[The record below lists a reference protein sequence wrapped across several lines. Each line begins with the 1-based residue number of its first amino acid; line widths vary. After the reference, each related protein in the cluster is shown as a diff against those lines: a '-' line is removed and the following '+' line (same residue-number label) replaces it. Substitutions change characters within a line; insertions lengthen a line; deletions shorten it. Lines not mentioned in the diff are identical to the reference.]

1 MKIVEIRL
9 SVYVPDDIIALGDD
23 GIADYLNDKL
33 YTDTEFFGEIDTGCI
48 TVNNTHYEED

>member
-9 SVYVPDDIIALGDD
+9 SVYVPDEILSKGDE
-23 GIADYLNDKL
+23 AVCDYLNDKL
-33 YTDTEFFGEIDTGCI
+33 YMDPEFYGTIDMDSI